1 MTVPYAIKAGDLE
14 PPIDATL
21 LQATGTPV
29 DLTTAASVRCL
40 VRRTG
45 ATSLAVDRD
54 ATINSPRT
62 AGSVTLA
69 WQAGETDTPGTYQ
82 LEFEITWP
90 GSRKQTVPA
99 WPAYTFVIYPD
110 LN

>member
-21 LQATGTPV
+21 LQADGTPV
-29 DLTTAASVRCL
+29 DLTAAAAVRCL
-40 VRRTG
+40 VRRKA
-45 ATSLAVDRD
+45 ATSLTVDRD
-54 ATINSPRT
+54 ATVIT
-62 AGSVTLA
+62 AAAGTVRLA

-99 WPAYTFVIYPD
+99 WPVYTFVIYPD